1 MSEMSDREH
10 HLLEQISLNL
20 AAITAQLAAL
30 DQVQR
35 HTLERLVRLE
45 ERQSNAA
52 KVDERIDKVESI
64 LHERISSHSDRIT
77 TLEARGHRLDGAS
90 NAVEWA
96 NKLWPLFAATIGLIG
111 IYLGLIRP

>member
-1 MSEMSDREH
+1 MSDREL

-20 AAITAQLAAL
+20 AAITSQIAAL

-45 ERQSNAA
+45 ERQANAA
-52 KVDERIDKVESI
+52 KVDERIDKMEQV
-64 LHERISSHSDRIT
+64 LHERVNSHSDRIAA
-77 TLEARGHRLDGAS
+77 LEARGHRLDGAS
-90 NAVEWA
+90 SAVEWA
-96 NKLWPLFAATIGLIG
+96 NKLWPLFAATIGLVG